1 MSWRTAACQE
11 CAAGALG
18 FSPGGHLCCG
28 EIEYH
33 NSIGAWVN
41 RPCRPVPRISPEG
54 NRPTSH
60 TPASQH
66 PVGTKLCPSPA
77 ALTEPTEDPR
87 RSPTSRA
94 FSPGCLIH
102 VNRPPQILG
111 DTHRSRITSRATL
124 ASVHSPRVVSHNHDR
139 SQSPSPGDC
148 SARPFAS
155 RCSER
160 TLLRCGPV
168 PPIQPRSN
176 RSTPCGRRR
185 VAASTVL
192 RPPGVIQ
199 E

>member
-1 MSWRTAACQE
+1 MGT
-11 CAAGALG
+11 
-18 FSPGGHLCCG
+18 CG

-102 VNRPPQILG
+102 VNRPPQISSV
-111 DTHRSRITSRATL
+111 THTDPGLHRERRSPLYIVL
-124 ASVHSPRVVSHNHDR
+124 ASSLTTMTVHSHPLLMTVVPG
-139 SQSPSPGDC
+139 PSRRAVP
-148 SARPFAS
+148 SA
-155 RCSER
+155 
-160 TLLRCGPV
+160 RCGPA
-168 PPIQPRSN
+168 PPIQPRLN